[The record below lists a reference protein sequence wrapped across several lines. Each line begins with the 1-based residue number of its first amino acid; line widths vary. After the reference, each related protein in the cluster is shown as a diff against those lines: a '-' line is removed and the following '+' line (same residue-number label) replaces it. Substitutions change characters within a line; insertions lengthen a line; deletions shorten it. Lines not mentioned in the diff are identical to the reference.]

1 MDAALLPPA
10 LLMVATVGLLGA
22 LLVAGIG
29 RARRSTGE
37 PPSATRRWML
47 GAALGVLGWL
57 ALTGGLAASGLL
69 SDFTRTPPPMLLLA
83 ALSGALTL
91 ALALSPVGARLIAGA
106 GLAWLV
112 GFQAFRIVVEIALA
126 QLYHA
131 GALPVQ
137 MTFEG
142 RNFDIASGASALLVA
157 VLAARGRLPRWG
169 LLLWNLAGLALLL
182 NIVVIAALSIPGP
195 LRVFLNE
202 PANTIVAQLPF
213 VWLPTFLV
221 QGALLGHVLVF
232 RLVWREM
239 RAAGDR
245 ASTRSSVAP
254 SSRSG

>member
-1 MDAALLPPA
+1 MDAALIPPA
-10 LLMVATVGLLGA
+10 TLMVATVVLLGA
-22 LLVAGIG
+22 LLGAGLG
-29 RARRSTGE
+29 RAQRNSVE
-37 PPSATRRWML
+37 PPAVTRRWML
-47 GAALGVLGWL
+47 GAALGALGWL

-83 ALSGALTL
+83 AISGALTIT
-91 ALALSPVGARLIAGA
+91 LALSPVGARLIDGA

-142 RNFDIASGASALLVA
+142 RNFDIASGVSALLVA
-157 VLAARGRLPRWG
+157 WLAARGRLPRWG
-169 LLLWNLAGLALLL
+169 LLVWNLAGLALLL

-195 LRVFLNE
+195 LRAFLNE

-221 QGALLGHVLVF
+221 QAALLGHALVF
-232 RLVWREM
+232 RAIWREA
-239 RAAGDR
+239 RAAGGHAPR
-245 ASTRSSVAP
+245 GHVAP
-254 SSRSG
+254 SSQ